1 MHFCIAAMHMIHK
14 TRFKFIFNNL
24 NLRSYIAHN
33 FVNNS
38 AIGFTKSSPI
48 LSCSDAHCAFAVTLF
63 RVIQKNRS
71 MIMSM
76 RLISTTVLALTML
89 TPLAFAKPVVP
100 QAPDA
105 TNCLQRDIGQKADCI
120 DPTAGGVDLVGAVTV
135 NSTNGAHG
143 DSDHSDN
150 RSGTYTI
157 IYKADPFLT
166 INNNPK

>member
-1 MHFCIAAMHMIHK
+1 MHVIHK
-14 TRFKFIFNNL
+14 TCFNIIFNNL
-24 NLRSYIAHN
+24 NLHGYKPHN

-38 AIGFTKSSPI
+38 AIGFTKSPPMS
-48 LSCSDAHCAFAVTLF
+48 SCRDAHCAFALTLF
-63 RVIQKNRS
+63 CVIQRR
-71 MIMSM
+71 MIMSI
-76 RLISTTVLALTML
+76 RLISTAVLALTML

-143 DSDHSDN
+143 DSDHSDV